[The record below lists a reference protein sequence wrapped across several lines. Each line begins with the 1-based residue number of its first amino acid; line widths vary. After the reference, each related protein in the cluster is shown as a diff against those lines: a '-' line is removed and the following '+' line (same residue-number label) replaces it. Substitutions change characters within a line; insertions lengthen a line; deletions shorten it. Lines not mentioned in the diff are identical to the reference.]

1 MLFGDLISPALSTA
15 ALPVEVFHS
24 KKPMGQELHPQKSA
38 VCLGQRTTSSI
49 PLKKLNLKPNKSP
62 DSIYHQ
68 LQSLQSNSA
77 VLVHGPVQW
86 RNDGSLATSD
96 SIESFGQ
103 GSLRY
108 HTQSICT
115 HIHCLILLGELF
127 LSYILTHPLRPNP
140 TTILYYTTNIKI
152 SMS

>member
-15 ALPVEVFHS
+15 ALPLELFHS
-24 KKPMGQELHPQKSA
+24 KKPMRQELHPEGSA

-62 DSIYHQ
+62 DSIYDQ

-86 RNDGSLATSD
+86 INDGSLATSD
-96 SIESFGQ
+96 SIERFGQ
-103 GSLRY
+103 GVCIQAKHRILATLPHSKHLYSHLLFDTAWRVFLV
-108 HTQSICT
+108 
-115 HIHCLILLGELF
+115 IH
-127 LSYILTHPLRPNP
+127 THPSP
-140 TTILYYTTNIKI
+140 
-152 SMS
+152 